1 MIFWRRIPRE
11 GMTWTMLTRGFALP
25 GVFSPHRFNAPQD
38 TCAMDDLSDIHKLKC
53 CLYGRMRG
61 NMKRTIGIVG
71 GGAAGMTAAILAARN
86 GAYVTILEGNDRVG
100 KKILSTGNGR
110 CNLGNRNFG
119 PEMYSTRSPEQLKGW
134 LEQFNTNDIIEF
146 FEVLGL
152 LTKQKNDG
160 LYPVSEQASSV
171 LDALRFE
178 LAREQRI
185 NVRTGCKV
193 ESIRCDGRRK
203 RILLQG
209 GGEDFS
215 FDRVIL
221 TCGGRAA
228 PKTGSDGS
236 GYRLAQMLGHSLV
249 PVVPALVQLKCREDW
264 FKSVAGVRAD
274 AEIVLEDSTA
284 GTVCERGELQLVDY
298 GISGIPVF
306 QMSGRI
312 NYILRDKKEVV
323 LKIDFLPDYTK
334 DAFTE
339 KMMRVRMP
347 IESCGTVEE
356 YFTGVL
362 NRKLMTLF
370 IKLAGLSPTEPV
382 GEANPEKIR
391 KVYELC
397 RELKVHVTGS
407 NSFEHAQVCAGG
419 VPLDELTEKL
429 ESRKAP
435 GVFFAGEILDVDG
448 RCGGYNLQWAWCSGY
463 LAGVFAAE

>member
-1 MIFWRRIPRE
+1 
-11 GMTWTMLTRGFALP
+11 
-25 GVFSPHRFNAPQD
+25 
-38 TCAMDDLSDIHKLKC
+38 
-53 CLYGRMRG
+53 
-61 NMKRTIGIVG
+61 MKRTIGIVG

-86 GAYVTILEGNDRVG
+86 GADVTLLEGNDRVG

-110 CNLGNRNFG
+110 CNLGNRNLG
-119 PEMYSTRSPEQLKGW
+119 ADMYDTRSPEQLKGW
-134 LEQFNTNDIIEF
+134 LEQFGTNDTIEF
-146 FEVLGL
+146 FRTLGL

-185 NVRTGCKV
+185 HVRTGCKV
-193 ESIRCDGRRK
+193 ENIRYDEQKK
-203 RILLQG
+203 RILLRG

-221 TCGGRAA
+221 ACGGKAA

-236 GYRLAQMLGHSLV
+236 GYRLAEMLGHRIV

-264 FKSVAGVRAD
+264 FKSVAGVRSD
-274 AEIVLEDSTA
+274 AEIVLEDQK
-284 GTVCERGELQLVDY
+284 TVTVAERGELQLVDY

-312 NYILRDKKEVV
+312 NYILREKKEVV
-323 LKIDFLPDYTK
+323 LNIDFLPGYTK
-334 DAFTE
+334 EDFPE
-339 KMMRVRMP
+339 RMMRARMP
-347 IESCGTVEE
+347 IESCGTVDE

-370 IKLAGLSPTEPV
+370 IKLAGLKPTESAA
-382 GEANPEKIR
+382 EADPEKIR
-391 KVYELC
+391 MVYELC

-429 ESRKAP
+429 ESRKVP

>member
-1 MIFWRRIPRE
+1 M
-11 GMTWTMLTRGFALP
+11 M
-25 GVFSPHRFNAPQD
+25 
-38 TCAMDDLSDIHKLKC
+38 
-53 CLYGRMRG
+53 
-61 NMKRTIGIVG
+61 
-71 GGAAGMTAAILAARN
+71 AAILAARN
-86 GAYVTILEGNDRVG
+86 GAEVTILEGNDRVG

-110 CNLGNRNFG
+110 CNLGNVNFG
-119 PEMYSTRSPEQLKGW
+119 PEMYATRNPELLKGW

-152 LTKQKNDG
+152 LTKQKNGG

-178 LAREQRI
+178 LAREPEIR
-185 NVRTGCKV
+185 VRTGCKV
-193 ESIRCDGRRK
+193 DRIRCDEK
-203 RILLQG
+203 KNCILLWS
-209 GGEDFS
+209 GGESFS

-236 GYRLAQMLGHSLV
+236 GYRLAEMLGHSLV

-264 FKSVAGVRAD
+264 FKSVAGVRTE
-274 AEIVLEDSTA
+274 AEIVLEDPLA
-284 GTVCERGELQLVDY
+284 GTVAERGELQLVDY

-306 QMSGRI
+306 QMSGRV
-312 NYILRDKKEVV
+312 NYILREKKEVV
-323 LKIDFLPDYTK
+323 LKIDFLPDHTK
-334 DAFTE
+334 EDFPE
-339 KMMRVRMP
+339 KMIRARMP
-347 IESCGTVEE
+347 LESCGTVEE

-362 NRKLMTLF
+362 NRKLMTLL
-370 IKLAGLSPTEPV
+370 IKLAGLRPTEPA

-391 KVYELC
+391 RVYELC

-419 VPLDELTEKL
+419 VPLDEMTEKL
-429 ESRKAP
+429 ESRKAS

-463 LAGVFAAE
+463 LAGVFAAQ